1 MQELQDVMRE
11 NGLTSIPTIHNDKNP
26 SGQFA
31 MEGEGKVDLCV
42 TVSLFSPSHL
52 TCMSMTVMVGMGALL
67 NSASY
72 NCRLTIA
79 PDIPLASTVITLR
92 FGPNCH
98 SVETYAKLLDGY

>member
-42 TVSLFSPSHL
+42 TVLLFLSFLSNMHFYD
-52 TCMSMTVMVGMGALL
+52 
-67 NSASY
+67 SY
-72 NCRLTIA
+72 
-79 PDIPLASTVITLR
+79 
-92 FGPNCH
+92 GW
-98 SVETYAKLLDGY
+98 DGYAFEVCIL